1 MIVSLVMA
9 LAAATAAPAPAAK
22 PTDRAPAPAAADAP
36 ERRYCVVTTPS
47 NSRIPQRDCRTRAAW
62 LRDGYDPLARD

>member
-1 MIVSLVMA
+1 MIVTLAMA

-22 PTDRAPAPAAADAP
+22 TTERAPAAADAP
-36 ERRYCVVTTPS
+36 ERRYCVVTTLS